1 MTAINPFA
9 TRSTKPKVQA
19 RKRSLLGMYM
29 QLTKVRLSALVVL
42 TTAVGFVMA
51 SVGPID
57 WMRLMWVVIGTLL
70 TAGAASVFNQIAE
83 IKLDRLMIR
92 TKERPL
98 PSGAMSTKHS
108 FIFAMLLG
116 YVGLT
121 ILTLFI
127 NFAAAGLA
135 LFTLLAYI
143 FAYTPLK
150 TRSTLNTI
158 VGAVCGAIPPMIGW
172 VAAAGTLDYGAW
184 FLALLL
190 FVWQIPHFLALAWLY
205 RKDYERAGFAM
216 LPVIDKTGQL
226 TARVIVLTTLVL
238 LCLSL
243 TSTISGLAGWIYTI
257 GSIALGL
264 WLLKLAIGLHLNCT
278 DAGARK
284 VFLASLVYLPA
295 LLCLMMIDRGP
306 VAPIY
311 MASATASAAQISD
324 SIDSIDNLIEPQ

>member
-1 MTAINPFA
+1 MTTLNPTT
-9 TRSTKPKVQA
+9 TRSTKLKGKA
-19 RKRSLLGMYM
+19 RKRTLPGMYM

-51 SVGPID
+51 SIGPID
-57 WMRLMWVVIGTLL
+57 WLRLMWTVIGTLL
-70 TAGAASVFNQIAE
+70 VAGAASVFNQIAE

-92 TKERPL
+92 TQERPL
-98 PSGAMSTKHS
+98 PSGAMSTRHG
-108 FIFAMLLG
+108 FILAMLLV
-116 YVGLT
+116 YAGLA
-121 ILTLFI
+121 ILSLII

-135 LFTLLAYI
+135 LLTLLVYV

-172 VAAAGTLDYGAW
+172 VAAAGTLEYGAW

-216 LPVIDKTGQL
+216 LPVIDKSGRL
-226 TARVIVLTTLVL
+226 TARVIVLTSLVL

-243 TSTISGLAGWIYTI
+243 TSTISGMAGWIYTI

-264 WLLKLAIGLHLNCT
+264 WLVKLAIELHLNCT

-295 LLCLMMIDRGP
+295 LLCLMMIDRTAA
-306 VAPIY
+306 APNY
-311 MASATASAAQISD
+311 MVWATAGDAQIST
-324 SIDSIDNLIEPQ
+324 SIDDLIIAQQ

>member
-1 MTAINPFA
+1 
-9 TRSTKPKVQA
+9 
-19 RKRSLLGMYM
+19 M
-29 QLTKVRLSALVVL
+29 QLTKAKLSALVVL

-51 SVGPID
+51 TTGSID
-57 WMRLMWVVIGTLL
+57 WMRLLWTVIGTSLI
-70 TAGAASVFNQIAE
+70 AGAASVFNQIAE
-83 IKLDRLMIR
+83 IKLDRLMNR

-98 PSGAMSTKHS
+98 PSGAISTRHS
-108 FIFAMLLG
+108 FIFAMILG
-116 YVGLT
+116 YAGLA
-121 ILTLFI
+121 ILSLLI

-135 LFTLLAYI
+135 LLTLLTYVL
-143 FAYTPLK
+143 AYTPLK

-172 VAAAGTLDYGAW
+172 VAVAGTLEFGAW
-184 FLALLL
+184 LLAVLL

-216 LPVIDKTGQL
+216 LPVIDKSGQL
-226 TARVIVLTTLVL
+226 TARVIVLTSLVL

-243 TSTISGLAGWIYTI
+243 TSTVSGMAGWIYTI
-257 GSIALGL
+257 GSVTLGL
-264 WLLKLAIGLHLNCT
+264 WLLKLAIGLHACRT

-306 VAPIY
+306 VLPNY
-311 MASATASAAQISD
+311 MASSTANAAEISD
-324 SIDSIDNLIEPQ
+324 SVNDINIEQQ

>member
-1 MTAINPFA
+1 MTTLNQFA
-9 TRSTKPKVQA
+9 TRSTKPQVQA
-19 RKRSLLGMYM
+19 RKRSLPGMYM

-98 PSGAMSTKHS
+98 PSGAMSTRHS

-116 YVGLT
+116 YAGLT
-121 ILTLFI
+121 ILWLLI

-243 TSTISGLAGWIYTI
+243 TSTISGVAGWIYTI

-324 SIDSIDNLIEPQ
+324 SINDLIVDQQ